1 MIKREEALRLL
12 GLHHVG
18 DDIGESFNSIRIY
31 HIIETRYKKR
41 MSEMFESTSKVIA
54 KKYVPRIREAFLE
67 LKRCF
72 IEPMSL
78 ESNADNSPALR
89 VVNRI
94 PLIGDLTM
102 DNSIESEN
110 KQTHPGMEP
119 MIGTKTWKKIWF
131 KGKITHVWSHKD
143 KSIPLCTRKNW
154 HVEYEDG
161 DEEDLI
167 WQELTMCQK
176 DDLCNIELGDEG
188 YEFWKS
194 FEMEGTIIK
203 IHQYQGGKYAKKLC
217 SHLILISLHSHL
229 LVTYL

>member
-1 MIKREEALRLL
+1 MLSDKFFKNIFSTGLKVLEKPHKIFLRDVNFSVYWVNELAFP
-12 GLHHVG
+12 LHASN
-18 DDIGESFNSIRIY
+18 D
-31 HIIETRYKKR
+31 
-41 MSEMFESTSKVIA
+41 FENI
-54 KKYVPRIREAFLE
+54 
-67 LKRCF
+67 
-72 IEPMSL
+72 
-78 ESNADNSPALR
+78 
-89 VVNRI
+89 I

-203 IHQYQGGKYAKKLC
+203 IHQYQGGKYAKKTVFTFD
-217 SHLILISLHSHL
+217 ID
-229 LVTYL
+229 